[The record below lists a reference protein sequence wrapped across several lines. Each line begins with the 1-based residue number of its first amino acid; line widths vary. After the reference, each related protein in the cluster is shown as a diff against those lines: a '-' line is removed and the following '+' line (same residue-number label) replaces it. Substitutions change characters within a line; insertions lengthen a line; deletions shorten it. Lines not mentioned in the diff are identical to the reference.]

1 MDGQNGSISINR
13 NYTGRIESV
22 VHNNTHFSFL
32 LLNVMFND
40 SGNYTIQENANV
52 KRITSVLVTRR
63 KYVAHIWE
71 PMLLSFKVYE
81 KSMSFIKV
89 DILKFKRSQPVV
101 IYNLINASCTY
112 RDVVSV
118 ENCVLINREFVFVI
132 PEIGWLHKGSYFAW
146 DDKDRL
152 LDSIFLDIQGKTT
165 TGLRSSLNI
174 VKESWFIISALG
186 ISILVTSLVVV
197 ALWKLRGRREM
208 TKRDNCTSRNGIQA
222 INHHSNNAF
231 IQEEIRR
238 VLTKKYSDD
247 LTELMTN
254 RLQPRFKLNDQN
266 MCVRGIGCAM
276 SSINPRCS
284 LQIDSSLSSAETIKS
299 DSTHSTHRYDYAH
312 DIDNLVSECQSKQ
325 HYIRSKL
332 LDTNSIS
339 GKSLTSFD
347 YNDVVQNIFMPL
359 RPPAPEP
366 VLKKKQNQTTIVA
379 NSLYSHKQVNKRWIR
394 STEPSI
400 LFAKKSNQGTI
411 ESRRTRS
418 RENLSLK
425 CTNGLSSPSFVHIEK
440 DFAKKDV
447 DSPIKDKKE
456 KWLESKVVKCLPEP
470 YQFRDSKRIGAS
482 QCSRD
487 DYPGDDY
494 NQAYAMEKKNRRSWS
509 NDALYG
515 NQICNTKA
523 SRSRRFSDS
532 MCIDK
537 DYYDYC
543 NT

>member
-89 DILKFKRSQPVV
+89 DILNFKRSQLVV

-152 LDSIFLDIQGKTT
+152 LDSIFLDIQGKST

-186 ISILVTSLVVV
+186 ISILVTYLVVV
-197 ALWKLRGRREM
+197 ALWKLRGRRAEM
-208 TKRDNCTSRNGIQA
+208 TNRDNCTSRNGIQA
-222 INHHSNNAF
+222 INHRSNNVF
-231 IQEEIRR
+231 IQEETRR
-238 VLTKKYSDD
+238 VLTKQNSND

-254 RLQPRFKLNDQN
+254 RFQPRFKLNDQN

-276 SSINPRCS
+276 SSVNPRCS
-284 LQIDSSLSSAETIKS
+284 LQIDSSLSSAETIQS
-299 DSTHSTHRYDYAH
+299 GSTHRYDYAH

-347 YNDVVQNIFMPL
+347 YNDVVQNRFMPL

-366 VLKKKQNQTTIVA
+366 VLKKKQNKTTIVA
-379 NSLYSHKQVNKRWIR
+379 NSFYSHKQVNKRWIR
-394 STEPSI
+394 STEQSI
-400 LFAKKSNQGTI
+400 LFAKKRNQRTI

-447 DSPIKDKKE
+447 DSPIKDTKE

-470 YQFRDSKRIGAS
+470 YQFRDSKSGSAS
-482 QCSRD
+482 QCSGSD
-487 DYPGDDY
+487 NPGDDY
-494 NQAYAMEKKNRRSWS
+494 DQVYAMEKRHGRSRS
-509 NDALYG
+509 NDALYRD
-515 NQICNTKA
+515 
-523 SRSRRFSDS
+523 RSFHTIYQPLRRFSASTCMDEDYDD
-532 MCIDK
+532 CI
-537 DYYDYC
+537 